1 MRKTQFANGEFYN
14 VYNRGVDKRSIF
26 LDKWDFDRFLK
37 SMEEFNAIDPIGS
50 IYENSFI
57 KEKPSQK
64 KLVNF
69 IAYCLNTNHF
79 HFLIRQASE
88 QGIEKFM
95 QRLGTGYTKYFNNRH
110 KRNGILFQGVFKVV
124 HVGSNNYLLHLSSY
138 INLNFRVHKLGS
150 EASKLTKSSWEEYA
164 SGKEGLCKK
173 DLVLRQFKGAAEYKN
188 FAEGSLKDI
197 LGRKESLR
205 EMESLLLD

>member
-1 MRKTQFANGEFYN
+1 MRKTQFANGEFYH

-150 EASKLTKSSWEEYA
+150 EASKLTK
-164 SGKEGLCKK
+164 
-173 DLVLRQFKGAAEYKN
+173 
-188 FAEGSLKDI
+188 
-197 LGRKESLR
+197 
-205 EMESLLLD
+205 